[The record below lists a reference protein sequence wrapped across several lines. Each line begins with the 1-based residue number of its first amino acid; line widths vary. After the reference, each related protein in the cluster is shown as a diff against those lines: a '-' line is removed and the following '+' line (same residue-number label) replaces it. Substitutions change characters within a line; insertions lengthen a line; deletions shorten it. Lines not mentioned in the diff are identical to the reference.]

1 MKYKHSITKHKYVY
15 QLILGPTDHFFF
27 LATVQ
32 GWESPSAPHWCW
44 FSSLQRCLASSPW
57 VTQRNALNVY
67 FLSHARSADIYSFI
81 LSTCKNLLWLLLV
94 FPHLLHFIP
103 SKLSPPFCFFFFE
116 TKAGSNLLTWSILSL
131 WFLGTSH
138 IFPYFIQIQ
147 MLQEME
153 KVTTLFHKKIA
164 VKWALNAFLGQ
175 IGLVFA

>member
-103 SKLSPPFCFFFFE
+103 SKLSPPFCFFFLRQKLE
-116 TKAGSNLLTWSILSL
+116 VTYSL
-131 WFLGTSH
+131 GVSLVCGFLGHH
-138 IFPYFIQIQ
+138 IYFLISY
-147 MLQEME
+147 
-153 KVTTLFHKKIA
+153 KFKCYKKWRRSPLYST
-164 VKWALNAFLGQ
+164 KNSS
-175 IGLVFA
+175 